1 MLEIFENLVP
11 EDFKTT
17 QKLFIHYLKTL
28 PDKLYKVKNSELS
41 DYEIQIQKFNKV
53 FTVVVHKNYKSEISK
68 VSIPQIESLLKNK
81 YENDLNTP
89 ELFLL
94 DLRF

>member
-11 EDFKTT
+11 DDFKTT
-17 QKLFIHYLKTL
+17 QKLFIYYLLTL

-41 DYEIQIQKFNKV
+41 DFEIQINKFQKV
-53 FTVVVHKNYKSEISK
+53 FTVVLHKNYKSEVSK
-68 VSIPQIESLLKNK
+68 ISIPQIEGLLKEK
-81 YENDLNTP
+81 YKNDVNTP